1 MSIASEITRLYGVRD
16 SIFTSITNKGVTVP
30 SNSKLDDVPTL
41 VGSIPSGGGTANAF
55 TLDYVNPNQY
65 CTFVNNPNCARPNA
79 TITPQYT
86 LTNGYI
92 LDNLTLNG
100 SNIQGSSFTMPSIDS
115 IVGMVVHQV
124 EPLILKFS
132 TPEVGYGAFQIRN
145 LQVNGSTPSILEA
158 YYMSPYGTRNNFND
172 EDMSNLINGTPFLIN
187 ITNQD
192 AYIVMNAASTDVIS
206 FMGQL
211 GYGGAIPAQILY
223 GNQVIHSADLN
234 MSYSEFITYVN
245 LVPQS

>member
-1 MSIASEITRLYGVRD
+1 MSVASEITRLYGVRD
-16 SIFTSITNKGVTVP
+16 NIFTSITNKGVTVP
-30 SNSKLDDVPTL
+30 SNSKLADVPTL
-41 VGSIPSGGGTANAF
+41 VGSIPSGGTANAF

-65 CTFVNNPNCARPNA
+65 CTFVNNPDCARPNA
-79 TITPQYT
+79 TITPQYN

-115 IVGMVVHQV
+115 VVGMVVHQV

-158 YYMSPYGTRNNFND
+158 YYENQWGSRNDFSD
-172 EDMSNLINGTPFLIN
+172 DDMIDLIAGNPFLIN
-187 ITNQD
+187 ITNQV
-192 AYIVMNAASTDVIS
+192 AYIVMNAASTDVVS
-206 FMGQL
+206 LMGQL

-223 GNQVIHSADLN
+223 SNQVIHSADLN
-234 MSYSEFITYVN
+234 MGYGEFTTYVN

>member
-1 MSIASEITRLYGVRD
+1 MSVASEITRLYGVRD
-16 SIFTSITNKGVTVP
+16 NIFTSITNKGVTVP

-41 VGSIPSGGGTANAF
+41 VGSIPSGGTANAF

-79 TITPQYT
+79 LITPKYN
-86 LTNGYI
+86 LTNNYV

-115 IVGMVVHQV
+115 VVGMVVHQI

-132 TPEVGYGAFQIRN
+132 IPAEGYGGFY
-145 LQVNGSTPSILEA
+145 LMEFQVNNSSPSIIEA
-158 YYMSPYGTRNNFND
+158 YYLRSDWGARRDFTD
-172 EDMSNLINGTPFLIN
+172 EEMSNLIAGNAVAIEFTYGDL
-187 ITNQD
+187 
-192 AYIVMNAASTDVIS
+192 YIVMNALPADVVS
-206 FMGQL
+206 FKARL
-211 GYGGAIPAQILY
+211 NYGGAVPAQITY
-223 GNQVIHSADLN
+223 GEQVIHSATLN
-234 MSYSEFITYVN
+234 MSYTPTTYVN